1 MKIKSNDLQYTVW
14 RTFWP
19 DAPVRTKVEKEGN
32 GYGEFSGQH
41 SIVAPCGRQNIGIVS
56 GSGNPS

>member
-1 MKIKSNDLQYTVW
+1 MIYTVW
-14 RTFWP
+14 HTFWP

-32 GYGEFSGQH
+32 GCGEFSGQH